1 MVAFD
6 LGEGGASMKFI
17 KILIT
22 LVVIWIVPTLAFFI
36 SLIVPQGIA
45 VYSKFIGSEGSLT
58 ALRVASIL
66 YILFALAV
74 LAFRKTIY
82 SLWKKLLDDFQRV
95 NAIAAIESAGHTMPL
110 LTHVLFWSMVGF
122 SAYTLYLC
130 FTSVNGYMAYVNE
143 DGPVENAQAIFWG
156 LASLTFLISI
166 FVDRKSSKPKA
177 IVYILLT
184 LFCFICL
191 GEEVS
196 WGQRIFNYKINA
208 ITAINKQNEM
218 NLHNIG
224 SISLYEYPM
233 VIGSFLL
240 FVLGPF
246 FLSRYKKIAGYLRY
260 YDLPNLHKVLRSIF
274 ATGLIAWF
282 IVGIRFGTLGFSP
295 YTKWGYYTQADDEIY
310 EFIIPYC
317 FFCFAILDLA
327 MRIKRKKAGAEQA
340 TQLRDMETNSLSE
353 TAS

>member
-1 MVAFD
+1 
-6 LGEGGASMKFI
+6 MKFI
-17 KILIT
+17 KILIK

-45 VYSKFIGSEGSLT
+45 FYSKFIDSERSFT
-58 ALRVASIL
+58 AFRVASIL

-82 SLWKKLLDDFQRV
+82 GFWKKLLDDYQRV

-184 LFCFICL
+184 LFCFVCM
-191 GEEVS
+191 GEEMS
-196 WGQRIFNYKINA
+196 WGQRIFHYNINA

-240 FVLGPF
+240 FILGPF
-246 FLSRYKKIAGYLRY
+246 FLS
-260 YDLPNLHKVLRSIF
+260 
-274 ATGLIAWF
+274 
-282 IVGIRFGTLGFSP
+282 
-295 YTKWGYYTQADDEIY
+295 
-310 EFIIPYC
+310 
-317 FFCFAILDLA
+317 
-327 MRIKRKKAGAEQA
+327 
-340 TQLRDMETNSLSE
+340 
-353 TAS
+353 